1 MATLC
6 LNLTIQVLNLSPATT
21 SDDLIDFF
29 SYCGMVENVK
39 LLPPRCKD
47 DKEGSQSAAL
57 VTFRQPYAFKTA
69 LLLNNAMLLERQIC
83 ILPVGVIPIPIISD
97 SEEDS
102 ERKIHLK
109 QQKELELVSAG
120 AMHGHGST
128 GSGGR
133 GVAEQ
138 TAERISLWV
147 SDFIGKASKFASD
160 LHGNYTKNKKDNLN
174 ITCRK
179 QK

>member
-69 LLLNNAMLLERQIC
+69 LLLNELCMAMGVLGVEEGVLLSRQQSVYLYGSLISLGRPPS
-83 ILPVGVIPIPIISD
+83 LPQTCMEIIPRIRRIIST
-97 SEEDS
+97 
-102 ERKIHLK
+102 LP
-109 QQKELELVSAG
+109 
-120 AMHGHGST
+120 
-128 GSGGR
+128 
-133 GVAEQ
+133 AESKN
-138 TAERISLWV
+138 ENNHSL
-147 SDFIGKASKFASD
+147 II
-160 LHGNYTKNKKDNLN
+160 Y
-174 ITCRK
+174 IYII
-179 QK
+179 

>member
-69 LLLNNAMLLERQIC
+69 LLLN
-83 ILPVGVIPIPIISD
+83 
-97 SEEDS
+97 
-102 ERKIHLK
+102 K